1 MYNFGQYGA
10 LPPQNFGAYQPYAQ
24 LPMLGQQRPQLQQQP
39 LPPAQVQ
46 QQPQP
51 VQVVGLQGRPVSSI
65 EEAKACPANFDGSQQ
80 FFPDK
85 AAGKIYVKY
94 IDLNGLTV
102 FEIYEKKHATTA
114 QPALNNDE
122 LAKQFEQL
130 KEEFQKL
137 KDSLGG

>member
-1 MYNFGQYGA
+1 MYNFGQYG
-10 LPPQNFGAYQPYAQ
+10 PPIPQNCYQPYAQ
-24 LPMLGQQRPQLQQQP
+24 LPMIGQQQRPQLQQ
-39 LPPAQVQ
+39 LPTAAPVQ
-46 QQPQP
+46 QSQP
-51 VQVVGLQGRPVSSI
+51 VQVIGLQGRPVSSI

-102 FEIYEKKHATTA
+102 FETYEKKHATTA
-114 QPALNNDE
+114 QVAPNNDE
-122 LAKQFEQL
+122 LIKQFEEL
-130 KEEFQKL
+130 KAEFKKL